1 MGVKIEEEEHATII
15 LSSLPKVYEHIADT
29 MLYGKETL
37 TMAEMKYVLNSKE
50 LQKKHESSSSG
61 TGEGLNARGRTE
73 KKDNNKK

>member
-37 TMAEMKYVLNSKE
+37 TMAEMKYVLNSQFKGIAE
-50 LQKKHESSSSG
+50 E
-61 TGEGLNARGRTE
+61 T
-73 KKDNNKK
+73 